1 MNPQLPEAV
10 ERDEEVQRTSRRRA
24 FGLATD
30 TPTLGIALS
39 GGGIR
44 SATLCLGAFQYFARE
59 ERRAR
64 AAGTARGRLLSRI
77 DYCSSVSGGGYFA
90 TFFTSLFLP
99 KHVRDAGSL
108 ATPEALPAETV
119 DAAGPP
125 PPTPWEAAAGRAAD
139 VLCDEG
145 HASGR
150 MTPLR
155 WLRENGRYLAP
166 NGGSDYLYAA
176 ATAIRNFL
184 ALHYVIAVSI
194 VALFLLV
201 GAARVLGF
209 ALAPD
214 AWYAYVEAPFMPDP
228 SAWLW
233 PSAWWALAVASFA
246 LVLVPAGV
254 AYFLAQGERWS
265 ETLRVNFP
273 LITAI
278 GVAAACIAFVA
289 SGVFAFTTR
298 DTGVPIEVAFA
309 GHGIDAWRCAAAFI
323 AYVALAAIALYAA
336 ARLCGSRA
344 SAAQAPHAAGHV
356 AANATEPAA
365 TTITRTKLSHWLLP
379 PLYVTLAIAGYALVD
394 TVGQTLYARY
404 TAHALGRW
412 AVGGGVLA
420 LLIALAKRLLPLV
433 SGLGDSTTP
442 WWKRIPAT
450 AFAFVAGIGLA
461 LVVAAVWSTMTHA
474 LVFGGAAPFGDPG
487 CLMGMPADAP
497 ARDVAL
503 DASGRIV
510 VTAPVETLVCGA
522 GAPPIAPLAWLA
534 LFAAFLIVALFT
546 GRTVGFINL
555 SSLQRYYSGH
565 LMRSYLRASL
575 FAEDADVEPD
585 VRKAARR
592 DDIALSAYYNRASLA
607 PIHLVNVTM
616 SQTLA
621 SGSSLVDRDR
631 KGANLAIGPFGFA
644 LGRSGFVGW
653 NPADI
658 DDKLQ
663 RCPGTVLGARDDAAL
678 PGFTAGDALVMEP
691 LSIGNWCAISGAA
704 LTTGHGKGTTLGL
717 SLLLALTNVRLG
729 YWWNTA
735 IAPAD
740 DAAPPTTGD
749 SAPPPP
755 ANVRK
760 PFHAVAR
767 AALAHAKRQLLIDF
781 DRRRILS
788 TVFRAQ
794 TYLAEEMTA
803 RYHGARRSH
812 WYLSDGGHFENTAA
826 YELVRRRVRHIVAL
840 DNGRDAGYAFDD
852 VANLVR
858 KARIDFGARIEFMSR
873 AELWAFVDASVREHF
888 GAPQDFAPGGASRAY
903 AMLARIRYDDGS
915 TGLLLVVKPRV
926 TGLESIDIRNY
937 HATSADFPQ
946 QTTNDQFY
954 DEAQWESYRALG
966 AFIAETL
973 FAERTPV
980 DPRKWIPRRMFD

>member
-1 MNPQLPEAV
+1 MRSPAISRIAGSRSTRMRKCAMPRHSTSSPMALTPMPIVACSHSSPSAPGHEVGPVRPFGDARDDERRAATGRHGRIARRARPQGLRVRARPRRQRRRFRRAPREGRPLRRSRAAAEAHDVVVGRRRPRRRRADGRGRARVPGAVDRCRRAVRLLQHRAAAVRPLGIAGAARRRHRSVGVALDALAPMNPQLPEAV

-30 TPTLGIALS
+30 TSTLGIALS

-77 DYCSSVSGGGYFA
+77 DYCSSVTGGGYFA

-99 KHVRDAGSL
+99 KHVRDSGSL

-394 TVGQTLYARY
+394 TVGQTLYALY

-450 AFAFVAGIGLA
+450 AIAFVAGIGLA

-474 LVFGGAAPFGDPG
+474 LAFGGAAPFGDPG
-487 CLMGMPADAP
+487 CLMSMPADAP

-503 DASGRIV
+503 DTSGRIV
-510 VTAPVETLVCGA
+510 V
-522 GAPPIAPLAWLA
+522 
-534 LFAAFLIVALFT
+534 
-546 GRTVGFINL
+546 
-555 SSLQRYYSGH
+555 
-565 LMRSYLRASL
+565 
-575 FAEDADVEPD
+575 
-585 VRKAARR
+585 
-592 DDIALSAYYNRASLA
+592 
-607 PIHLVNVTM
+607 
-616 SQTLA
+616 
-621 SGSSLVDRDR
+621 
-631 KGANLAIGPFGFA
+631 
-644 LGRSGFVGW
+644 
-653 NPADI
+653 
-658 DDKLQ
+658 
-663 RCPGTVLGARDDAAL
+663 
-678 PGFTAGDALVMEP
+678 
-691 LSIGNWCAISGAA
+691 
-704 LTTGHGKGTTLGL
+704 
-717 SLLLALTNVRLG
+717 
-729 YWWNTA
+729 
-735 IAPAD
+735 
-740 DAAPPTTGD
+740 
-749 SAPPPP
+749 
-755 ANVRK
+755 
-760 PFHAVAR
+760 
-767 AALAHAKRQLLIDF
+767 
-781 DRRRILS
+781 
-788 TVFRAQ
+788 
-794 TYLAEEMTA
+794 
-803 RYHGARRSH
+803 
-812 WYLSDGGHFENTAA
+812 
-826 YELVRRRVRHIVAL
+826 
-840 DNGRDAGYAFDD
+840 
-852 VANLVR
+852 
-858 KARIDFGARIEFMSR
+858 
-873 AELWAFVDASVREHF
+873 
-888 GAPQDFAPGGASRAY
+888 
-903 AMLARIRYDDGS
+903 
-915 TGLLLVVKPRV
+915 
-926 TGLESIDIRNY
+926 
-937 HATSADFPQ
+937 
-946 QTTNDQFY
+946 
-954 DEAQWESYRALG
+954 
-966 AFIAETL
+966 
-973 FAERTPV
+973 
-980 DPRKWIPRRMFD
+980 